1 MTAHSFSPNTR
12 HMNESKTT
20 LVCIARIAGAFGV
33 KGEVKVKSFTEYAT
47 DCFDYG
53 PLLSEHGAAV
63 LSPASFRPVKGG
75 FAVSCPEV
83 STPEQA
89 DALRGTELFTAAENL
104 PEPEEDE
111 FYYSDL
117 VGMQVK
123 TVDGKNAG
131 TVLAVHN
138 YGAGDLLEIKPKEG
152 GSFYHPFTKE
162 AVPKV
167 DMKARRV
174 IVKIV
179 EAENGKNPNPSKDEE
194 E

>member
-1 MTAHSFSPNTR
+1 MTAPQFSLNRPK
-12 HMNESKTT
+12 MNENGTDLIK
-20 LVCIARIAGAFGV
+20 VARVKGAFGV
-33 KGEVKVKSFTEYAT
+33 KGEVRVISFTETPEDALG
-47 DCFDYG
+47 FG
-53 PLLSEHGAAV
+53 PLLGEGGAVV
-63 LSPASFRPVKGG
+63 LTPKKHRAVKGG
-75 FAVSCPEV
+75 FAVTCPEV

-104 PEPEEDE
+104 PEPDKDE

-117 VGMQVK
+117 IGMQVK

-131 TVLAVHN
+131 KVIAVHDF
-138 YGAGDLLEIKPKEG
+138 GAGDLLEIKPKEG

-162 AVPKV
+162 ATPKV

-179 EAENGKNPNPSKDEE
+179 EALNGKEPNEGRGEE